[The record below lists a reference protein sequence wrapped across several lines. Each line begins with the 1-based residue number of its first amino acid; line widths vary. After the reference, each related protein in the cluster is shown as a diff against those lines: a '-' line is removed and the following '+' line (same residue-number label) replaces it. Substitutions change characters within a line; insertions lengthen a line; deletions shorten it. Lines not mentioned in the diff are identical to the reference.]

1 MVKSQSSKTEIVA
14 FLYQVAVLLNI
25 LLWQANTIK

>member
-14 FLYQVAVLLNI
+14 ILYQTAVLLNI